1 MTSEWHEVP
10 LRELVGY
17 ISKGIAP
24 SYAEEASET
33 TIRVLNQ
40 KCNRNFRISYGDSRL
55 HDTLKKKVP
64 PERYVKPDDILINST
79 GAGTAGRIAQI
90 EDVPSATTI
99 DGHMILIRSNGKVT
113 QKFLGYALK
122 AHQWEV
128 LQLDEGSTGQTEL
141 NRDRLLD
148 EIMINYPVSFD
159 EQNAIV
165 GTLES
170 IDRKLIVNKEIN
182 DNLMQ
187 QAVTIFKSWFV
198 EYSPFDGIEPK
209 EWETVNLE
217 KITSLI
223 SRGIAPKY
231 SDNSDQIVINQKCI
245 RNHMI
250 YLSQARTH
258 TPKVINEKWLRFGDL
273 LINSTGDGTLG
284 RAAQVWFQPQ
294 NITVDSHVTV
304 VRPAK
309 ENLIFYIGL
318 WGVLHEREIESL
330 HTGSTGQTELPKER
344 VKALELHL
352 PDNGTLDRFNTLIAP
367 MAAAIVSKQNENN
380 KLATLRDALLPKLMS
395 GEIDV
400 SAVQL

>member
-1 MTSEWHEVP
+1 MRMTQLKTIADIQTGPFGSQLHKEDYVETGTPIVTVEHLGNRVFTEQNLPRVSDSDKARLIKYTLSTGDIVFSRVGSVDRCSYVDKSHDGWMFSGRC
-10 LRELVGY
+10 LRVRPTELVDSLY
-17 ISKGIAP
+17 LYYYFCLEETKQFVRNIAVGATMP
-24 SYAEEASET
+24 SINTKLLGEVEIA
-33 TIRVLNQ
+33 LPDLNNQ
-40 KCNRNFRISYGDSRL
+40 K
-55 HDTLKKKVP
+55 
-64 PERYVKPDDILINST
+64 
-79 GAGTAGRIAQI
+79 RIAAVLSSLDDKI
-90 EDVPSATTI
+90 E
-99 DGHMILIRSNGKVT
+99 NN
-113 QKFLGYALK
+113 QKL
-122 AHQWEV
+122 
-128 LQLDEGSTGQTEL
+128 
-141 NRDRLLD
+141 
-148 EIMINYPVSFD
+148 
-159 EQNAIV
+159 
-165 GTLES
+165 
-170 IDRKLIVNKEIN
+170 N

>member
-1 MTSEWHEVP
+1 MASEWHEVP

-170 IDRKLIVNKEIN
+170 IDSKLIVNEHLN

-250 YLSQARTH
+250 DLSQARTH

-330 HTGSTGQTELPKER
+330 HTGSTGQTELPREL

>member
-1 MTSEWHEVP
+1 MKIV
-10 LRELVGY
+10 
-17 ISKGIAP
+17 K
-24 SYAEEASET
+24 
-33 TIRVLNQ
+33 
-40 KCNRNFRISYGDSRL
+40 
-55 HDTLKKKVP
+55 LK
-64 PERYVKPDDILINST
+64 DL
-79 GAGTAGRIAQI
+79 
-90 EDVPSATTI
+90 TI
-99 DGHMILIRSNGKVT
+99 DGKGTYGIAAPAVDWQENLPTYLRITDIFDDGTLNFSGLKSVSDSNAGKY
-113 QKFLGYALK
+113 FLKPNDIVFARTG
-122 AHQWEV
+122 
-128 LQLDEGSTGQTEL
+128 GSTGRSYFYDGTDGKFVYAGFLIKFSLDSKKVNPKYIKYFCLSESYKKWVHSFNTGSTRGNINAQTFGNLEIP
-141 NRDRLLD
+141 LLERPQQD
-148 EIMINYPVSFD
+148 KIVSFLD
-159 EQNAIV
+159 
-165 GTLES
+165 S
-170 IDRKLIVNKEIN
+170 IDQKIKINKKTN

-187 QAVTIFKSWFV
+187 QAVTIFKLWFV

-250 YLSQARTH
+250 DLSQARTH

-367 MAAAIVSKQNENN
+367 MAAAIVSMQNENN
-380 KLATLRDALLPKLMS
+380 KLAILRDALLPKLMS

-400 SAVQL
+400 SSVQL

>member
-1 MTSEWHEVP
+1 MEIREVKLGEVAMVKGGKRLP
-10 LRELVGY
+10 
-17 ISKGIAP
+17 KGINLITKP
-24 SYAEEASET
+24 NSHPY
-33 TIRVLNQ
+33 IRVRDL
-40 KCNRNFRISYGDSRL
+40 
-55 HDTLKKKVP
+55 
-64 PERYVKPDDILINST
+64 
-79 GAGTAGRIAQI
+79 
-90 EDVPSATTI
+90 
-99 DGHMILIRSNGKVT
+99 NGKRTLELDGSFEFVDDET
-113 QKFLGYALK
+113 QKAISRYIVTNGDIIL
-122 AHQWEV
+122 
-128 LQLDEGSTGQTEL
+128 S
-141 NRDRLLD
+141 
-148 EIMINYPVSFD
+148 
-159 EQNAIV
+159 IV
-165 GTLES
+165 GTIGLVSIVGDSLNEANLTENCVKLTS
-170 IDRKLIVNKEIN
+170 FSGIDRDYLYYYLRSSYGQQEIARGTVGAVQAKLPIKNIQNITIPLPDEVAQGKIAAILSSLDTKIEINQRIN

-250 YLSQARTH
+250 DLSQARTH

>member
-1 MTSEWHEVP
+1 MAWKTVRADEFCSFVTDGTH
-10 LRELVGY
+10 
-17 ISKGIAP
+17 
-24 SYAEEASET
+24 
-33 TIRVLNQ
+33 
-40 KCNRNFRISYGDSRL
+40 DS
-55 HDTLKKKVP
+55 P
-64 PERYVKPDDILINST
+64 KPQSQ
-79 GAGTAGRIAQI
+79 G
-90 EDVPSATTI
+90 
-99 DGHMILIRSNGKVT
+99 
-113 QKFLGYALK
+113 
-122 AHQWEV
+122 
-128 LQLDEGSTGQTEL
+128 
-141 NRDRLLD
+141 
-148 EIMINYPVSFD
+148 
-159 EQNAIV
+159 
-165 GTLES
+165 
-170 IDRKLIVNKEIN
+170 RKLITSKHLKGDHIDFDSANWISEGDYQKIIARSAVEQWDILFSMIGTIGTIYLEKSPIVEYACKNMGVFKFAGNAENAFWMYYYLKSQQAKEYIQSHLRGSTQAYVPLGSLREMPVSIPDRETRNRIVSLLKPLDEKIATNRAIN

>member
-250 YLSQARTH
+250 DLFQARTH

-367 MAAAIVSKQNENN
+367 MATAIVSKQNENN